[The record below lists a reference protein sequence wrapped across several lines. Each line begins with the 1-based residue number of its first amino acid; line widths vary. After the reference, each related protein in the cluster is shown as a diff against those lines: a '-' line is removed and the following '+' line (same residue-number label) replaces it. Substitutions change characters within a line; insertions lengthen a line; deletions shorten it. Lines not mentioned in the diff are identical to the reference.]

1 MLPAL
6 IITPHWFWI
15 SLGCLLLA
23 AEMLG
28 AGGYLLWSGV
38 AAVLV
43 GLIVWVVPIDW
54 AWQGIIFA
62 LLIIVAALAWWYW
75 LRSRNTRI
83 PASLLNRRA
92 ERLVGTRTVLVE
104 PLINGI
110 GRVRIGD
117 STWRACCDQDLAVGI
132 AVEVIAVDGITLR
145 VRPSDET

>member
-6 IITPHWFWI
+6 VIHPHWFWI

-28 AGGYLLWSGV
+28 ASGYLLWSGV

-54 AWQGIIFA
+54 AWQGVIFA
-62 LLIIVAALAWWYW
+62 LLIIVAALGWWSW
-75 LRSRNTRI
+75 LRSHNI
-83 PASLLNRRA
+83 ALPASLLNRRG
-92 ERLVGTRTVLVE
+92 EQLVGTRTFLIE
-104 PLINGI
+104 PLVNGI

-117 STWRACCDQDLAVGI
+117 STWRARCDQDLAVGV

-145 VRPSDET
+145 VRPSAEN